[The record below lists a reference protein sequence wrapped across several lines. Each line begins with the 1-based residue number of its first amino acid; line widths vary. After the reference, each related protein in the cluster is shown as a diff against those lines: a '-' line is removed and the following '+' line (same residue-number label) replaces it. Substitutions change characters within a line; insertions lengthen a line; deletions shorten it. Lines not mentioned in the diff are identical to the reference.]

1 MSKNK
6 TLIIVGMGRSG
17 TSLTA
22 SWLRS
27 CGLHMGSDFG
37 KTQTG
42 NVKGSWED
50 QEIRKVHSAIL
61 KENSVKSW
69 IGVNNK
75 EIFFPRHLIQQSKK
89 IINKKNTDHEQW
101 GFKDPLSALVIKEWH
116 KLIPGAEFLFVY
128 RNYNLTVDS
137 IKRMEQKIQ
146 KTRRNKIAGM
156 INSILWK
163 FNFKDEAKFQ
173 NKCLTAWK
181 RYNFELLDYF
191 KKNEITFTIVN
202 ASELSIKAENII
214 KVLNQK
220 GFDLNYNS
228 LDKVFD
234 SSIYNKN
241 DVKLDSRNSGLIE
254 ECELLYQ
261 QLEQESKLFSVN
273 V

>member
-6 TLIIVGMGRSG
+6 VLLIVGMGRSG

-27 CGLHMGSDFG
+27 CGLHIGSDFG
-37 KTQTG
+37 KVQTG

-50 QEIRKVHSAIL
+50 QGVRRIHSEIL
-61 KENSVKSW
+61 KANSIGSW
-69 IGVNNK
+69 FDVHKK
-75 EIFFPRHLIQQSKK
+75 EIVFPEDLIQPSKD
-89 IINKKNTDHEQW
+89 IINKKNAKHEQW
-101 GFKDPLSALVIKEWH
+101 GFKDPLSALVIKDWH
-116 KLIPGAEFLFVY
+116 NLISNAEFLFVY

-156 INSILWK
+156 MNSILWK
-163 FNFKDEAKFQ
+163 FGFKDEVKFQ

-191 KKNEITFTIVN
+191 KTNEVPFNIVN
-202 ASELSIKAENII
+202 ASELSTNAERII
-214 KVLNQK
+214 RELNQK
-220 GFDLNYNS
+220 GFDLKYNS

-241 DVKLDSRNSGLIE
+241 DVKLDSTNSDLIE

-261 QLEQESKLFSVN
+261 QLEEESKLNSN
-273 V
+273 I